1 MIKRIKS
8 GVTKLEDLHE
18 VFGVSKEELENK
30 KAKLFPTGMSDKEN
44 STTSIFLATL
54 GATKEF
60 RQYLF
65 SSINVNKINGKTSK
79 LHVYTEL
86 PSEDSKNRPDGLAII
101 TSGVKTPVIEYAA
114 FFETK
119 VGSNCIEQDQI
130 DRYINFAKDKGIENI
145 ITISNQ
151 LVPTPFDSPVSTKKK
166 INLFHWSWPYI
177 KVMSSYLIRCNMI
190 EDEDHTYILSE
201 LRRYMDSHKN
211 ISHFKDMGDQWKE
224 TVANI
229 HATDPTV
236 KLTKKLIDPV
246 VESYS
251 QEEKDLSLCL
261 TDKSNYLVNLVVK
274 KDRYQEITEM
284 LDSTRVITSSY
295 MIDSEKKNCF
305 EVWVDFT
312 RQAIQCIYKVEVH
325 KGKSQAQTTKLL
337 QMLEGVA
344 LGDDVLIKAVYQRN
358 RVKKENAE
366 IPYSQ
371 LMCDKEAGEP
381 YSILD
386 KNLGD
391 EVKHF
396 EIKMKR
402 ILGVRDF
409 QGKRNFVS
417 KLEETATSFVQQ
429 VITILNK
436 KH

>member
-151 LVPTPFDSPVSTKKK
+151 LVPTPFDSPVS
-166 INLFHWSWPYI
+166 
-177 KVMSSYLIRCNMI
+177 
-190 EDEDHTYILSE
+190 
-201 LRRYMDSHKN
+201 
-211 ISHFKDMGDQWKE
+211 
-224 TVANI
+224 
-229 HATDPTV
+229 
-236 KLTKKLIDPV
+236 TKKLIDPV